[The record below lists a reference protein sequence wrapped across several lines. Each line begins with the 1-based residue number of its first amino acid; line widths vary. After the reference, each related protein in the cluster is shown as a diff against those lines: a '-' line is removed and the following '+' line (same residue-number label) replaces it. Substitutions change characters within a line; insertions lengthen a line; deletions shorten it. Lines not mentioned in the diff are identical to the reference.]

1 MLWCAVIE
9 IFLIFLPITE
19 EIKEKSDTIVIYV
32 VTILIILSDFFLDK
46 QKNQEYFCYC
56 TLKHIFFQKLPFVVE
71 FSNGGRGSHGSI
83 PGMGKG
89 TVGGTGGQYILEYVL
104 AVVRYV
110 LPDVV
115 EQLLMD
121 SLALLG
127 LSGTVVASKA
137 SFKYLCIIVFLYW
150 MDSCSLDVSSVL
162 SSVNSSVFNF
172 VDLDGCCF
180 LLDSSS
186 SEFQI
191 ESSEEMDNN
200 SALPWTNPL

>member
-1 MLWCAVIE
+1 MLWCAVTE
-9 IFLIFLPITE
+9 IFFIFLPITG

-56 TLKHIFFQKLPFVVE
+56 TLKHIFFFQKLPFVVE

-115 EQLLMD
+115 EQVLMD

-137 SFKYLCIIVFLYW
+137 SFKYLCIIVFLY
-150 MDSCSLDVSSVL
+150 
-162 SSVNSSVFNF
+162 
-172 VDLDGCCF
+172 
-180 LLDSSS
+180 
-186 SEFQI
+186 
-191 ESSEEMDNN
+191 
-200 SALPWTNPL
+200 

>member
-1 MLWCAVIE
+1 M
-9 IFLIFLPITE
+9 
-19 EIKEKSDTIVIYV
+19 
-32 VTILIILSDFFLDK
+32 
-46 QKNQEYFCYC
+46 
-56 TLKHIFFQKLPFVVE
+56 
-71 FSNGGRGSHGSI
+71 SNGGRGNHGNI

-104 AVVRYV
+104 GVVRYV
-110 LPDVV
+110 LLDVV
-115 EQLLMD
+115 EQVLMD

-127 LSGTVVASKA
+127 LSGAVVASKA

-172 VDLDGCCF
+172 VDLEWWCF

-186 SEFQI
+186 SEFQM
-191 ESSEEMDNN
+191 ESSEEMDSN